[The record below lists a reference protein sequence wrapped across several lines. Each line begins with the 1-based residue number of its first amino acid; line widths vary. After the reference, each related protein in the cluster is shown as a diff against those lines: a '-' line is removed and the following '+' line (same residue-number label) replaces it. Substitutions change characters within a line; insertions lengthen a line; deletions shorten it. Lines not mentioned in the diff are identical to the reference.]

1 MRRSGRPRPSRLFTN
16 ESAPL
21 SCENDNQQI
30 AAKDDIIITSHDRA
44 NNLCSAESLDKN
56 ANSLSVIEKTYY
68 EYLGLDIIYYKFF
81 DGDHVSHVEDYSTL
95 RHNVRMYALYN
106 LMKNGAI
113 KIEAFSSAASTT
125 ALPISYS
132 DSVTVPGKGAFVIT
146 IQSNPVKELI
156 LDLEPYPPRGME
168 WGLHAKRSDDFQQLE
183 TLIASSIKQNNMYS
197 NKVFDQFGKFLS
209 LPKCSFGDIY
219 LDKELKGEI
228 QLHIINYFDPQKR
241 AIKTKNNI
249 PLKRGA
255 IFSGNPGTG
264 KTFLSRVLANTLD
277 STFMVVTRIEYPD
290 ELMSYFDFMKQFDN
304 GIILFEDIDIY
315 VPDRKTNSPI
325 VSAMLNG
332 LDGLAPNDN
341 LMVICTT
348 NEVEVLDYA
357 IKDRPGRFDRVFN
370 FPCPNRDIKKEMLV
384 GFCSKHDIT
393 AVDMEQVIDK
403 VPESYTGAHLKE
415 LYITAV
421 TIALEEGSVNSDD
434 IAILTT
440 ELFEKA
446 IVNMKSR
453 ARTKTAGFHDKK
465 K

>member
-1 MRRSGRPRPSRLFTN
+1 MPPRLFTPD
-16 ESAPL
+16 ERETL
-21 SCENDNQQI
+21 GCEND
-30 AAKDDIIITSHDRA
+30 APTVVKDDILITSHERS
-44 NNLCSAESLDKN
+44 NKLCSAESFDKN
-56 ANSLSVIEKTYY
+56 ASNLTVIEKTYY
-68 EYLGLDIIYYKFF
+68 DYLGLDIIYYKFF
-81 DGDHVSHVEDYSTL
+81 SGDHVSHTEDYSIL

-106 LMKNGAI
+106 LMKTGDI

-132 DSVTVPGKGAFVIT
+132 DSVTVPGKGAFVVT
-146 IQSNPVKELI
+146 LTESLTELI
-156 LDLEPYPPRGME
+156 LELEPYPPRGIE
-168 WGLHAKRSDDFQQLE
+168 WSLHAKKSEDFQTLE
-183 TLIASSIKQNNMYS
+183 TLIAKSMRQNNMYS
-197 NKVFDQFGKFLS
+197 GKVFDQFGKFLS

-219 LDKELKGEI
+219 LDKELKDEI
-228 QLHIINYFDPQKR
+228 QLHIINYFDSKKR
-241 AIKTKNNI
+241 AIKKKNNI

-264 KTFLSRVLANTLD
+264 KTFLSRVLANSLD

-370 FPCPNRDIKKEMLV
+370 FPCPNWDIKKEMLT

-393 AVDMEQVIDK
+393 AVNMEHVIDR

-421 TIALEEGSVNSDD
+421 TIALEEGSMNSDE